1 MRIDPAKV
9 GGAHIFRPWGWTVA
23 LIISED
29 LKQALE
35 AEGITGTRFVE
46 V

>member
-9 GGAHIFRPWGWTVA
+9 GDARIFRPWGWVGA
-23 LIISED
+23 LLISQD
-29 LKQALE
+29 LKQALDQ
-35 AEGITGTRFVE
+35 EGITGTRFVE

>member
-9 GGAHIFRPWGWTVA
+9 GDAQIFRPWGWDVA
-23 LIISED
+23 LIVAEN
-29 LKQALE
+29 LKQAIETKGLSG
-35 AEGITGTRFVE
+35 ARFIE